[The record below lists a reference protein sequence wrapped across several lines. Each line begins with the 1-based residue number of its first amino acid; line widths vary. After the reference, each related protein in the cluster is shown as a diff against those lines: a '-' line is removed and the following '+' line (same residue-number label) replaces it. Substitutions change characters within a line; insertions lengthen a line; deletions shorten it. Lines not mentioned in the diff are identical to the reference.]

1 MIPSN
6 ALRVLVP
13 GLLLPVF
20 MAHSG
25 GWAVITVDDLPGHAE
40 AGKPVS
46 LTYIV
51 RQHGVEPIDGLNGT
65 IEATSARV
73 TAKGTVRP
81 TMRAGRYTA
90 SLTLPSAGE
99 WSITIRS
106 GFGKSDVTLL
116 PLTVVN
122 AGATLTRTVS
132 DAERGEHLFV
142 AKGCVTCHVQ
152 IRAGPKLDGK
162 RFDATYISGWLANP
176 TPMTRDPKNPTM
188 PNLGLQQREI
198 ASLVAYL
205 NSGRQVSAR

>member
-1 MIPSN
+1 MIASN

-20 MAHSG
+20 MSHAG
-25 GWAVITVDDLPGHAE
+25 GWAVITVDQLPDYAE
-40 AGKPVS
+40 AGKPLA
-46 LTYIV
+46 LTYVV
-51 RQHGVEPIDGLNGT
+51 RQHGVEPLDELRGS
-65 IEATSARV
+65 IEATSGRL
-73 TAKGTVRP
+73 TAKGTVHP
-81 TMRAGRYTA
+81 TGRAGRYVT
-90 SLTLPSAGE
+90 SLALPSAGD

-122 AGATLTRTVS
+122 AGASLTRTVS
-132 DAERGEHLFV
+132 DVERGQHLFV

-152 IRAGPKLDGK
+152 IEVGPRLDGK
-162 RFDATYISGWLANP
+162 RFDATYLAGWLANP
-176 TPMTRDPKNPTM
+176 TPTVRDPNKPTM

-205 NSGRQVSAR
+205 NSNRQVSGR